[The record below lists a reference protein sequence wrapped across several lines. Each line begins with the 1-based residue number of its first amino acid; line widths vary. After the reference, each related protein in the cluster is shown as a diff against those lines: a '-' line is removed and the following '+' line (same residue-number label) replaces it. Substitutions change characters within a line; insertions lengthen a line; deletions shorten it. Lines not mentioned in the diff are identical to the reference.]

1 MISAVFFVWHWLLF
15 DRASTADLLV
25 DLQQG
30 LRQLPEAVIGLHLAL
45 CLMQFAR
52 RGKGFHD
59 RLTFHLAGQA
69 KVRAVSG
76 LMATAGRLAAG
87 ATGSRDRPTAE
98 VGLSQHLLHD
108 GATLMS
114 QIGERFCHGVI
125 PP

>member
-1 MISAVFFVWHWLLF
+1 MLYFASYFLLDDFCSFFWL
-15 DRASTADLLV
+15 A
-25 DLQQG
+25 
-30 LRQLPEAVIGLHLAL
+30 AVIGLHLAL

-76 LMATAGRLAAG
+76 LIRLMATGGRLAAG

-108 GATLMS
+108 GATLMF
-114 QIGERFCHGVI
+114 QIGERFCME
-125 PP
+125 